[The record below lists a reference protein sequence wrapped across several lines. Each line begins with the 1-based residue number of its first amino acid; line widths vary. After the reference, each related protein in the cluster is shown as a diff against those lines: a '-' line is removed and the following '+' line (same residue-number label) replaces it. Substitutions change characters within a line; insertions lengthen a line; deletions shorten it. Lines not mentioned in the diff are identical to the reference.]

1 MAYLGFDASN
11 VEPADFTALPTGDYA
26 VVITDSEFKNSRQ
39 GSQYLALTFQVIEGQ
54 GKGRNLWHNLNL
66 SHPSQK
72 AQDIAQREL
81 SAICRAVGKMA
92 IQDSAELHNIPLR
105 VHVAYVPAKDE
116 FPEGNR
122 IKKWMPYSQSPSP
135 TATRPQAAAS
145 ATRPQSPPPSARP
158 QAAPS
163 TNKAAQP
170 PAAGK
175 TPPWRKPKHQPEDAP
190 EDAPEV
196 RQEAVEDDV
205 PY

>member
-26 VVITDSEFKNSRQ
+26 VVITDSEFKNSKK
-39 GSQYLALTFQVIEGQ
+39 GSQYLSLTFQVIEGQ

-66 SHPSQK
+66 NHPNQN

-92 IQDSAELHNIPLR
+92 IQDSTELNNIPLR
-105 VHVAYVPAKDE
+105 IHVAYVPAKDE

-135 TATRPQAAAS
+135 AARPQAPTPPPPRDIKGA
-145 ATRPQSPPPSARP
+145 SPPPSARP
-158 QAAPS
+158 QATPS
-163 TNKAAQP
+163 TNQAP

-175 TPPWRKPKHQPEDAP
+175 TPPWRKPKHTV

-205 PY
+205 PF

>member
-11 VEPADFTALPTGDYA
+11 IEPADFTALPTGDYA
-26 VVITDSEFKNSRQ
+26 VVITDSEDKDSKK
-39 GSQYLALTFQVIEGQ
+39 GSKYLALTFQVIEGQ

-66 SHPSQK
+66 YHPRQNV
-72 AQDIAQREL
+72 QDIAQREL
-81 SAICRAVGKMA
+81 SAICRAVGKMT

-105 VHVAYVPAKDE
+105 VHVVYMPAKDE

-122 IKKWMPYSQSPSP
+122 IKKWMPYSQSSSP
-135 TATRPQAAAS
+135 AARPQVATP
-145 ATRPQSPPPSARP
+145 ATRPQSMPSVARP
-158 QAAPS
+158 QATPP
-163 TNKAAQP
+163 TNQTP

-175 TPPWRKPKHQPEDAP
+175 TPPWRKPKHTV

-205 PY
+205 PF

>member
-11 VEPADFTALPTGDYA
+11 VEPADFTALPTGDYS
-26 VVITDSEFKNSRQ
+26 VVITDSEFKNSKK

-66 SHPSQK
+66 SHPSQN

-105 VHVAYVPAKDE
+105 IHVAYVPAKDE

-122 IKKWMPYSQSPSP
+122 IKKWMPYSQPPSP
-135 TATRPQAAAS
+135 AA
-145 ATRPQSPPPSARP
+145 RPQSAPPAARAQTAPPAGKASPPANQAPPP
-158 QAAPS
+158 
-163 TNKAAQP
+163 
-170 PAAGK
+170 AGK

-190 EDAPEV
+190 EV
-196 RQEAVEDDV
+196 SQEAVEDDV

>member
-11 VEPADFTALPTGDYA
+11 VEPADFTALPTGDYS

-105 VHVAYVPAKDE
+105 VHVAYVPPKDE

-135 TATRPQAAAS
+135 AA
-145 ATRPQSPPPSARP
+145 RPQSAPPAARA
-158 QAAPS
+158 QAAPPAGKTS
-163 TNKAAQP
+163 PPTNKTAP
-170 PAAGK
+170 PPAGK
-175 TPPWRKPKHQPEDAP
+175 TPPWRKPPKHTM

-196 RQEAVEDDV
+196 RQETVEDDV

>member
-26 VVITDSEFKNSRQ
+26 VVITDSEFKNSKK

-66 SHPSQK
+66 NHPSQN

-135 TATRPQAAAS
+135 TATRPQAAAP
-145 ATRPQSPPPSARP
+145 AARP
-158 QAAPS
+158 QAAAPP

-190 EDAPEV
+190 EV